1 VSFAVIDSRGRLLG
15 HRANERFYSASVVK
29 AMLLIARLR
38 QLERSGQSL
47 DPGTRAQL
55 EAMIVRSANEAA
67 DAVHGSVGDAGLH
80 ELARRV
86 GMTQFSGRGYWAN
99 ATVSASDQARLF
111 ARLNRVTP
119 RTHRRLARSLLAS
132 VVPEQRWGLPRAAG
146 RRWRVRFKGGWRP
159 SASGRLVHQAARLE
173 RGRTAIAI
181 AVLTD
186 GNPSHAYGVETVR
199 GIGARLLDSDRRS
212 RLGRRERSF
221 SP

>member
-47 DPGTRAQL
+47 DP
-55 EAMIVRSANEAA
+55 
-67 DAVHGSVGDAGLH
+67 
-80 ELARRV
+80 
-86 GMTQFSGRGYWAN
+86 QFSGRGYWAN

-199 GIGARLLDSDRRS
+199 GIGARLLDADRRS